1 MREGLKVLLGLT
13 ALAAGFASPAFAKT
27 VDLRNLPLDAQS
39 AMLKTCKVEG
49 GNIESRHLECLD
61 YHARAWRKLMF
72 KPDLDR
78 LSLRNARKL
87 REACEDESE
96 KGPAPWARCV
106 EEAMAERQIAAA
118 YPDLSKLTRP
128 LRNRARQACEG
139 AAKVSPYREAACLT
153 KLRDRFLTNPPPQAN
168 ASTMSQTNARQGDSR
183 VADSIRSA
191 QTTPD
196 RRVAVLTPGILNFNA
211 LNPADPFWPGWRGVR
226 PVKPAVL
233 RDTDALQP
241 HELYQLVS
249 GSVYVVLGAAST
261 DDLRAARNV
270 RQGSAV
276 AVSETHLA
284 TNCHVLKGANVIV
297 LLQGEENGRARL
309 INSHPATDRCLLESE
324 DMALQPAP
332 GIRPFND
339 LQVGEKVW
347 SIAAPHGLQQSL
359 HDGIVSQLRSNNG
372 VPLIQTSA
380 HAAPGSSG
388 GGLFDAMGNLVGITN
403 FTIAED
409 TRLHF
414 AISAGSYW
422 E

>member
-1 MREGLKVLLGLT
+1 MREGIKVLMGLM
-13 ALAAGFASPAFAKT
+13 ALAVGCASPSLAKT
-27 VDLRNLPLDAQS
+27 VDLRNLPLDAQN
-39 AMLKTCKVEG
+39 AMLKTCRVDDG
-49 GNIESRHLECLD
+49 RIEARHLECLD

-78 LSLRNARKL
+78 LSLRSARKL
-87 REACEDESE
+87 REACESASE
-96 KGPAPWARCV
+96 NGPAPWARCV
-106 EEAMAERQIAAA
+106 EEEMVERKIAVT
-118 YPDLSKLTRP
+118 YPDLSRLTRP
-128 LRNRARQACEG
+128 LRNRARQVCES
-139 AAKVSPYREAACLT
+139 AAKVSPYRESACLT
-153 KLRDRFLTNPPPQAN
+153 KLRDRFLENPPPQA
-168 ASTMSQTNARQGDSR
+168 STSPMSQTNARQGDSSVSENVR
-183 VADSIRSA
+183 PAR
-191 QTTPD
+191 TTPD
-196 RRVAVLTPGILNFNA
+196 RRVAVLTPGVLNFNA

-226 PVKPAVL
+226 PVRPVVL
-233 RDTDALQP
+233 RDRRALQP
-241 HELYQLVS
+241 HEIYRLVS
-249 GSVYVVLGAAST
+249 GSVYVVLGAASA
-261 DDLRAARNV
+261 DDLRAARDV

-276 AVSETHLA
+276 AISESHLA

-324 DMALQPAP
+324 DMVLQPAP
-332 GIRPFND
+332 GIRPFDD

-388 GGLFDAMGNLVGITN
+388 GGLFDAAGNLVGITN

-414 AISAGSYW
+414 AIAAGSYW